1 MSGRG
6 PRTGAW
12 ERLVVPLLA
21 CALLLGLFVF
31 RPGTFGAAETRVQCA
46 PCVQSPAAAQ
56 VANARASD
64 EGAVNAA
71 ATSSGDALSKAP
83 PATPACPRT
92 ECAPCVHSAPA
103 AQAAVSRASEDGTG
117 VALLRV
123 PPLSPTCPRVLIAG
137 VEENAIGSRFLAL
150 VVAVA
155 DANETQSS
163 LVVDESFFGSIPGYG
178 WVRSFVG
185 LQRSGVLRTVPTLS
199 RVSGPTVFERREGW
213 LASLQR
219 INCFRTVKAK
229 TGSTAW
235 RQSGNWFRRA
245 RPFFE
250 AWRAM
255 PHRTHAGALRCV
267 WYLDTWDRLSSEA
280 LLRVASAL
288 PKGAWH
294 RVLSDR
300 PLCVEGTES
309 NYCAFVKGLQNAE
322 FSYIAGELE
331 CMRQMT
337 EADVLVSGGSSFAA
351 MAAELSS
358 SSQLVLSFPG
368 EGNFDLF
375 DRGDVVRVSASGEVS
390 DPKRVSEK
398 IEALI
403 GKVETNAPP
412 VAVDYCS
419 LFTPGQRPCF
429 PGLSDRYSPLEFRYA
444 CDFMFRFSDQ
454 FPGKEHFPESKIFS
468 PAAFNA
474 FKNPVLFVTTT
485 AMRKFI
491 SVLPRIQ
498 VKFVLVVGDSDE
510 ANPGTLSQAQ
520 VDAIIGNPNVVHWF
534 GMNCDRIPDA
544 RKFTC
549 LPLGNGMWNQQR
561 ESLQSAVEKG
571 IGLIDGYKA
580 AANPAKSLTALILFR
595 PHDGVRRELWNDACV
610 PGGVLA
616 SLNVT
621 CFKEGA
627 ATGEAYYASLAQAK
641 FVFSPFGM
649 GLDTYRVWETLW
661 MDSYPIVVSHPAMD
675 TMYTDLPVLI
685 VSKYRDLTPALL
697 ESTYQKF
704 RARKDWRFDKLFI
717 RYWRRQFDSKFQ

>member
-6 PRTGAW
+6 PRASAFV
-12 ERLVVPLLA
+12 RLVVPLLA
-21 CALLLGLFVF
+21 CALFLGLFVF
-31 RPGTFGAAETRVQCA
+31 VSGGGPGNLVLGPVESRVQCA
-46 PCVQSPAAAQ
+46 PCVQQSAHAAH
-56 VANARASD
+56 VANARASE
-64 EGAVNAA
+64 EGSNVAA
-71 ATSSGDALSKAP
+71 ALPSTP
-83 PATPACPRT
+83 PL
-92 ECAPCVHSAPA
+92 CVQSTPA
-103 AQAAVSRASEDGTG
+103 AQAAVSRASEEGTF
-117 VALLRV
+117 ALLRV

-137 VEENAIGSRFLAL
+137 VEENTIGSRFLAL
-150 VVAVA
+150 VVAIA
-155 DANETQSS
+155 DANETQSA
-163 LVVDESFFGSIPGYG
+163 LVVDESFFGSIAGYG

-185 LQRSGVLRTVPTLS
+185 LQRSGVLATVPRLS
-199 RVSGPTVFERREGW
+199 RITGPTMFQRREEW

-219 INCFRTVKAK
+219 EPCFRTVKAK
-229 TGSTAW
+229 TASTAW
-235 RQSGNWFRRA
+235 RQRGNWFRRA

-255 PHRTHAGALRCV
+255 PHRTHAGALRCI
-267 WYLDTWDRLSSEA
+267 WYLDSWDRLSSEA

-300 PLCVEGTES
+300 PLCVAGADS
-309 NYCAFVKGLQNAE
+309 AYCAFVKGLQNAE
-322 FSYIAGELE
+322 FSHMTSEIE

-368 EGNFDLF
+368 EEGKGKLF

-390 DPKRVSEK
+390 DTKRMSEK
-398 IEALI
+398 IEALV
-403 GKVETNAPP
+403 GKEATSAPP
-412 VAVDYCS
+412 AVVDYCS
-419 LFTPGQRPCF
+419 LFTPGKRPCF

-444 CDFMFRFSDQ
+444 CDFMFSYSEV
-454 FPGKEHFPESKIFS
+454 FPGKAEFPRHKIFS

-474 FKNPVLFVTTT
+474 FKNPVLFVATLAVRT
-485 AMRKFI
+485 FI
-491 SVLPRIQ
+491 SVLPQIQ

-520 VDAIIGNPNVVHWF
+520 VDAIIGNPKVVHWF
-534 GMNCDRIPDA
+534 AMNCDRIPDA

-549 LPLGNGMWNQQR
+549 LPLGNGMWGNQR
-561 ESLQSAVEKG
+561 ESLQSAAENG
-571 IGLIDGYKA
+571 IGLIDGYKPA
-580 AANPAKSLTALILFR
+580 ADPAKSYAALIAFR
-595 PHDGVRRELWNDACV
+595 PHDGVRSELWNDACV
-610 PGGVLA
+610 LGGVLA

-627 ATGEAYYASLAQAK
+627 STGVPYYENLAKAR
-641 FVFSPFGM
+641 FVFAPFGM

-685 VSKYRDLTPALL
+685 VGKYRDVTPALL

-717 RYWRRQFDSKFQ
+717 RYWRRQFDSKFE